1 MLWSF
6 SRDGGVPLYRV
17 WASVNPRTGTP
28 TNAVWAMT
36 ALAFLLGLPMLWSIA
51 AFQAIGSVS
60 SIGLWLSCA
69 RSATCSRLHQP
80 SHAAHIACHASLD
93 AQTAEPEKRARL
105 SVQNEAR
112 LSRRALPQG

>member
-69 RSATCSRLHQP
+69 LPATCCCCPLQSIKTHCTP
-80 SHAAHIACHASLD
+80 TVGHASLL
-93 AQTAEPEKRARL
+93 QL
-105 SVQNEAR
+105 V
-112 LSRRALPQG
+112 LRRALCSGMRAVHQLAC